1 MTPERIDNLRGL
13 AESMAGTMSGDAL
26 AECLDEIER
35 LSVNQLTDDERKHLL
50 GLVQGERC
58 STFPANWLQSLC
70 VRLLSGG
77 TIKVD

>member
-1 MTPERIDNLRGL
+1 MTPELIENYRGL
-13 AESMAGTMSGDAL
+13 AEAMAGTMSGDAL

-35 LSVNQLTDDERKHLL
+35 LSVNHLTDEERKRLL
-50 GLVQGERC
+50 GLVKAERC
-58 STFPANWLQSLC
+58 STFQANWLQSLC